1 MQAFPSVLPMLS
13 IQDVQPRKVLPD
25 INVMISHY
33 QVSQE
38 KAMLQGKV
46 CSSCCT
52 TEVINTNGKGAT
64 VKRGMPK
71 KLSSAIAF

>member
-13 IQDVQPRKVLPD
+13 IQDAQPRKVLPD
-25 INVMISHY
+25 NNVMISHY

-38 KAMLQGKV
+38 KAILQGKV

-64 VKRGMPK
+64 VKREMPK
-71 KLSSAIAF
+71 KLSNVIAF